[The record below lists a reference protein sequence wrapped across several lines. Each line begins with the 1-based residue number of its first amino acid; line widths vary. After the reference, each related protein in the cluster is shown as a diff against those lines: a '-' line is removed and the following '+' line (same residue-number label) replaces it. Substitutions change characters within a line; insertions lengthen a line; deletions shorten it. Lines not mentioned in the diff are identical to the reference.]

1 MERMIVVVFDSETK
15 AYEGTRAFRQ
25 LDTEGSITVHAEAVI
40 GKNTD
45 GTVTVKRSEDDFPV
59 NTVGG
64 TAIGSLI
71 GLLGGP
77 VGLAIGA
84 TAGVM
89 AGSFIDLNVAAV
101 DADYL
106 DDVAATLTPG
116 KFAVV
121 ADVSEEWITPLDAK
135 MEALGGTVIRT
146 DRRTVE
152 GDQRTREVAELK
164 AEIAQ
169 LKAEQAQ
176 ARADRKAKIQATIDK
191 LNAKLEARQE
201 EAKKRSA
208 QIRSEAEAKVE
219 ALEKKA
225 AKAHGD
231 VKATLNARAKRI
243 SEAHEQSEAKLK
255 HALAG
260 YLKAAAAR
268 LEK

>member
-15 AYEGTRAFRQ
+15 AYEGSRILKQ
-25 LDTEGSITVHAEAVI
+25 LDTEGSVTVHAEAVI
-40 GKNTD
+40 GKNAD
-45 GTVTVKRSEDDFPV
+45 GTVTVKQSEDDFPV

-101 DADYL
+101 DAEYL
-106 DDVAATLTPG
+106 DDIAATLKAG
-116 KFAVV
+116 KFAIV
-121 ADVSEEWITPLDAK
+121 ADISEEWITPVDTK

-152 GDQRTREVAELK
+152 GDQRAREVAELK

-176 ARADRKAKIQATIDK
+176 ARADRKAMIQAKIDK

-208 QIRSEAEAKVE
+208 QIRSEAEAKVD
-219 ALEKKA
+219 ALKK
-225 AKAHGD
+225 KS
-231 VKATLNARAKRI
+231 R
-243 SEAHEQSEAKLK
+243 
-255 HALAG
+255 
-260 YLKAAAAR
+260 
-268 LEK
+268 